1 MAAKARALGTDG
13 WNSFWHAFFGIA
25 AYNYPVIIILYVIYQ
40 LYFDWNNV
48 NLIIDLA
55 EFFIALGVTA
65 AFALLFTYT
74 SRNGKARSDS

>member
-48 NLIIDLA
+48 NLTIDLA
-55 EFFIALGVTA
+55 EFFIALGATA
-65 AFALLFTYT
+65 ALALLFTYT

>member
-25 AYNYPVIIILYVIYQ
+25 AYNYPVIIILYVVYQ

-48 NLIIDLA
+48 NLTVDLA
-55 EFFIALGVTA
+55 EFFIALGATA
-65 AFALLFTYT
+65 ALAFLFTYT

>member
-55 EFFIALGVTA
+55 EFFIALGATA
-65 AFALLFTYT
+65 ALALLFTYT

>member
-55 EFFIALGVTA
+55 EFFIALGATVA
-65 AFALLFTYT
+65 LALLFTYT

>member
-25 AYNYPVIIILYVIYQ
+25 AYKYPVIIILYVIYQ

-48 NLIIDLA
+48 NLTIDLA
-55 EFFIALGVTA
+55 EFFIALGATVA
-65 AFALLFTYT
+65 LALLFTYT